1 MVAVPEGRRTVLVV
15 DDQDDERQIQ
25 RAMLT
30 HLGFDVREAADGV
43 SALADAT
50 SSPPDLVLLDIAM
63 PRMDGV
69 AVCRALRADPR
80 TAEVP
85 VLFFTASVVGDLEA
99 IAADAGAQ
107 GILAKPVDPRQV
119 AGEVRRILG
128 DPPA

>member
-1 MVAVPEGRRTVLVV
+1 MAEGRPTVLVV
-15 DDQDDERQIQ
+15 DDQEDERKIQ
-25 RAMLT
+25 GAMLT
-30 HLGFDVREAADGV
+30 HLGFDVREAADGL
-43 SALADAT
+43 SALEDAVA
-50 SSPPDLVLLDIAM
+50 SPPDLVLLDIAM

-80 TAEVP
+80 TAAVP

-128 DPPA
+128 EPRA